1 MGGDY
6 KWPTV
11 KETKEYRRK
20 VRKLINDVI
29 DRTQLELPVTMNS
42 KWVCSIFSFNLNN
55 IVK

>member
-20 VRKLINDVI
+20 VRILINEVI
-29 DRTQLELPVTMNS
+29 DRTPLELPVTMNS
-42 KWVCSIFSFNLNN
+42 KWVSLSFSSF
-55 IVK
+55 